1 MGSTFYLFPH
11 PEQETYNNPVY
22 IQGSYAVK
30 RVKIMELEKRSLK
43 VTKSCFESDGEVKEF
58 C

>member
-1 MGSTFYLFPH
+1 MGSAFYLFPH

-22 IQGSYAVK
+22 IQGSYPVK
-30 RVKIMELEKRSLK
+30 RVKIMEFGKRPLK
-43 VTKSCFESDGEVKEF
+43 VTESCVESHEEVKEF